1 MSNPDRH
8 RPSRSGS
15 STGPRGRQ
23 ASGPNRPRGGGGD
36 GGGLWF
42 YGRHAVEAALANP
55 ARSLHRLVVAERSEA
70 AGDPKLAA
78 LARGRGLEVETVS
91 RADIDRRFGEDA
103 VHQGIALHLA
113 PLPERD
119 LEATLTAGA
128 SSGTGLIVV
137 LDQVTDPHN
146 VGAILR
152 AAAAFGAVAV
162 VMTER
167 RAAPESAVLAKAA
180 SGTLETVPLIRIG
193 NLARALDDLKR
204 LGWWCVGL
212 DGHATADIRAPG
224 LPDRLALV
232 MGAEGP
238 GLRRLTRET
247 CDLLVRLP
255 ISDQVE
261 SLNVATATAVAL
273 YALGPGRTPLPAP
286 TPPTGATSPTGATP
300 SAG

>member
-1 MSNPDRH
+1 MSNQDRR
-8 RPSRSGS
+8 RPSNRDQAHRDGAHRDQARAGRS
-15 STGPRGRQ
+15 RGRGDQ
-23 ASGPNRPRGGGGD
+23 GGRET

-42 YGRHAVEAALANP
+42 YGRHPVEAALANP
-55 ARSLHRLVVAERSEA
+55 ARSLHRLLVAERSEA
-70 AGDPKLAA
+70 ASDPKLSE
-78 LARGRGLEVETVS
+78 LARRRNLQIETVP
-91 RADIDRRFGEDA
+91 RAEIDRRFGEDA
-103 VHQGIALHLA
+103 VHQGLALQLA

-119 LEATLTAGA
+119 LEATLAAVPEGPA
-128 SSGTGLIVV
+128 LIVV

-152 AAAAFGAVAV
+152 AAAAFGAAAV
-162 VMTER
+162 ITTER

-180 SGTLETVPLIRIG
+180 SGTLELVPLVQIG
-193 NLARALDDLKR
+193 NLARALDELKR

-212 DGHATADIRAPG
+212 DGHATQDVRAAG
-224 LPDRLALV
+224 LPERLALV

-247 CDLLVRLP
+247 CDLLLRLP

-273 YALGPGRTPLPAP
+273 YALGPGRDGS
-286 TPPTGATSPTGATP
+286 GA
-300 SAG
+300 